1 MKAKVGMVLLA
12 MGLVL
17 GLAAGPGVAAETV
30 KTPAGSQANLSLLTQ
45 TKYSLS
51 IAYEYLL
58 KTQRPDGSW
67 EGHPAITALAVYSFL
82 LAPQYNPGEQVPL
95 AIDRGLKYIV
105 SNVKPDGGI
114 YDKELPNYVTAIC
127 LLALSESNR
136 PAYKDIIKNA
146 KQFLIQF
153 QDDEDEGYDPGHLYY
168 GGIGYGGDSRPDL
181 SNTQFALEGLKA
193 AEDYEHRYARILPST
208 MKQVEKEETELGL
221 HWKKA
226 LIFLARCQNVKSI
239 NAMAYATDD
248 GGFIYEPG
256 TYNPQRSHS
265 YGTMTYAGLK
275 SLLYARVDKNDIR
288 VKRAYDWIRLH
299 YTLDEN
305 PGFSNASIYNYY
317 YTFAK
322 SLDALGESVI
332 TDSKGQK
339 HNWRED
345 YLKKLVSVQKAEG
358 YWENTDGQ
366 YRENIKALATAYAT
380 VGMKFALHGLL
391 AD

>member
-1 MKAKVGMVLLA
+1 MKAKVAMVLLA

-17 GLAAGPGVAAETV
+17 GLAAGPVIAAETV
-30 KTPAGSQANLSLLTQ
+30 KAPAGSQANLSLLTQ

-51 IAYEYLL
+51 IAYDYLL

-67 EGHPAITALAVYSFL
+67 EGHPAITSLVVYSFL
-82 LAPQYNPGEQVPL
+82 LTPQYNPGEQVPL
-95 AIDRGLKYIV
+95 AVDRGLKYIV

-127 LLALSESNR
+127 LLALTESNR
-136 PAYKDIIKNA
+136 PAYKDIVKNA

-153 QDDEDEGYDPGHLYY
+153 QADEDEGYDQGHPYY
-168 GGIGYGGDSRPDL
+168 GGIGYGGDARPDL
-181 SNTQFALEGLKA
+181 SNTQFALEALKA
-193 AEDYEHRYARILPST
+193 AEDYERRYARMLPST
-208 MKQVEKEETELGL
+208 AKQVEKEEVELGL

-226 LIFLARCQNVKSI
+226 LVFLAKCQNVKSV
-239 NAMAYATDD
+239 NPMSYATDD
-248 GGFIYEPG
+248 GGFIYETG
-256 TYNPQRSHS
+256 TYKQERSHS

-288 VKRAYDWIRLH
+288 VRRAYDWIRQH

-305 PGFSNASIYNYY
+305 PGFSSASIYNYY

-322 SLDALGESVI
+322 ALDALGESAV
-332 TDSKGQK
+332 TDDKGRK
-339 HNWRED
+339 HAWRED
-345 YLKKLVSVQKAEG
+345 FLKKMVSIQKAEG

-366 YRENIKALATAYAT
+366 YRENVKTLSTAYAS